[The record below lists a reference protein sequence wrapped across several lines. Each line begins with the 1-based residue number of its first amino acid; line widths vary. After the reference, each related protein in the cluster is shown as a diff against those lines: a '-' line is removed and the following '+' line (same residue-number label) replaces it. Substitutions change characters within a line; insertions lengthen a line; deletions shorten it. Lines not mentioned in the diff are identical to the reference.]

1 MKIKFL
7 LAICFVVMVLGGTA
21 QAYSAN
27 APAKNAYGKSES
39 CKVSLQR
46 TAIAVA
52 DDGFSV
58 NVFRYFKSYPLI
70 GPQTESSYIEMD
82 KFYRLTRSLPLS
94 SECLQPEIYEFEKN
108 DGTNL
113 RDSSKY
119 DLKPVFVYLLGGS
132 YYVIF
137 IRSGYFSEEGDGEEL
152 VVSMAEYNVEGEL
165 VRRVGR
171 ISSWRN
177 YEGSLLLLEAC
188 VASSGVL
195 LRKLNIDP
203 ALQAEDGR
211 VISYMPPKL
220 LMSQVLYPAGA
231 GYLRKE
237 NDRGVKCNW
246 NNYLSL

>member
-1 MKIKFL
+1 MKLKFL
-7 LAICFVVMVLGGTA
+7 LAIYFVVMVLGCTA
-21 QAYSAN
+21 QAYSAI
-27 APAKNAYGKSES
+27 APTKNGYGKSES

-46 TAIAVA
+46 AAIAVA

-70 GPQTESSYIEMD
+70 APQSESSCIEMD
-82 KFYRLTRSLPLS
+82 KFYRLARSLPLS
-94 SECLQPEIYEFEKN
+94 DQCLQPEIYEFEKN

-113 RDSSKY
+113 RDSNKY
-119 DLKPVFVYLLGGS
+119 DLKPVFVYFLGGG
-132 YYVIF
+132 YYVVF
-137 IRSGYFSEEGDGEEL
+137 IRNGYFSEEGDGEEL
-152 VVSMAEYNVEGEL
+152 VVSMAEYNGEGEL
-165 VRRVGR
+165 VRRLGR
-171 ISSWRN
+171 ISSWRS
-177 YEGSLLLLEAC
+177 YEGSLVLLEAC
-188 VASSGVL
+188 VASSGIL

-211 VISYMPPKL
+211 VISYMSPKL

-246 NNYLSL
+246 DNYLSL